1 MGLITSPIGNP
12 CRMDVVADIL
22 RTSCMKGT
30 IGLLVCGTAWLTA
43 CTSPPQPLPAPV
55 TPTPAFSPA
64 VKPLPPQLPTP
75 PSTNPSPL
83 PSGNP
88 KVEFQP
94 VDEAPPVDAQ
104 RPDAPANPQI
114 PENPDARTPA
124 QRYNTQ
130 PLTPASP
137 APKKYG
143 QPIGPATD
151 CDRDGKADD
160 TLVDY
165 TGDGIPDECLK
176 GDG

>member
-1 MGLITSPIGNP
+1 MGLITSPIGNL
-12 CRMDVVADIL
+12 CRMDTVADIL
-22 RTSCMKGT
+22 RTRWMKGT

-43 CTSPPQPLPAPV
+43 CTPPPQPLPPPV
-55 TPTPAFSPA
+55 TPTPASSPA
-64 VKPLPPQLPTP
+64 AVNPPTIKP
-75 PSTNPSPL
+75 PSPL
-83 PSGNP
+83 PSPSAIPSGSP

-104 RPDAPANPQI
+104 RPDAQRPDA
-114 PENPDARTPA
+114 PENSDARTPA

-160 TLVDY
+160 ILVDY
-165 TGDGIPDECLK
+165 NGDGVPDDCLI
-176 GDG
+176 GPG

>member
-1 MGLITSPIGNP
+1 MELITSPIGNP
-12 CRMDVVADIL
+12 CRIEAVANSL
-22 RTSCMKGT
+22 RARCMKVA

-43 CTSPPQPLPAPV
+43 CTPPPQPLPTPV
-55 TPTPAFSPA
+55 TPTPVSSPA
-64 VKPLPPQLPTP
+64 VKALPPKLPAP
-75 PSTNPSPL
+75 PSAIPSAIH
-83 PSGNP
+83 SGSP

-104 RPDAPANPQI
+104 RPDAQRPDA

-124 QRYNTQ
+124 QRYNTP
-130 PLTPASP
+130 PLTPTSP

-143 QPIGPATD
+143 QPIGAATD

-165 TGDGIPDECLK
+165 NGDGIPDECLK

>member
-1 MGLITSPIGNP
+1 
-12 CRMDVVADIL
+12 
-22 RTSCMKGT
+22 MKRT
-30 IGLLVCGTAWLTA
+30 IGLLISCTALLTA
-43 CTSPPQPLPAPV
+43 CTAPPQPLPAPA
-55 TPTPAFSPA
+55 TPTPTPSSAAARSPDPV
-64 VKPLPPQLPTP
+64 VKPVPPKLPAP
-75 PSTNPSPL
+75 PSAIPSAIPT
-83 PSGNP
+83 GIP

-104 RPDAPANPQI
+104 RPDAP
-114 PENPDARTPA
+114 ENPDARTPA

-130 PLTPASP
+130 PLAPASP
-137 APKKYG
+137 APKQYG
-143 QPIGPATD
+143 QPIGAATD

>member
-1 MGLITSPIGNP
+1 
-12 CRMDVVADIL
+12 
-22 RTSCMKGT
+22 MKST
-30 IGLLVCGTAWLTA
+30 IGLLISCTALLTA
-43 CTSPPQPLPAPV
+43 CTAPPQPLPAPAPS
-55 TPTPAFSPA
+55 PTISPA
-64 VKPLPPQLPTP
+64 AVRSPDPVVKPVPPKLPAP
-75 PSTNPSPL
+75 PSTIPSAI
-83 PSGNP
+83 PSGSP
-88 KVEFQP
+88 KVEFPP

-104 RPDAPANPQI
+104 RPDA

-143 QPIGPATD
+143 QPIGAATD

-165 TGDGIPDECLK
+165 NGDGIPDECLK